1 MPQSSCGF
9 IRLRFFQRNEKIVH
23 ASPVVKRGFFG
34 KSAESGVVALMR
46 RTPALSAVSPSS
58 SLEESLD
65 ALPFRQAPHNIEAEQ
80 ALLGAILINN
90 ESFDRVSGF
99 LQPTHFFEPLHGRLF
114 EVMAKLIQ
122 AGKHASPITLKTFFN
137 SEPPIGELTVAQYLG
152 RLAAAATTIINAQ
165 AYGRAIYD
173 LAVRREL
180 IIIGED
186 MVNVAYDSPV
196 DAPPEAQIEVSE
208 QRLFDLADKGKYGS
222 GFMSFGDATTDA
234 IEMAARAYE
243 RDGGLSGLST
253 GLVDFDR
260 MMGGLQ
266 SSDLIILAGRP
277 SMGKTALA
285 TNIAFNIAKAF
296 RTAPKGDGT
305 EQAEDGAIVG
315 FFSLEMSSEQLAT
328 RILAEQAQIP
338 SEKIRRGQITDT
350 EFTRL
355 QSAAMELQTLP
366 LFIDHTGG
374 ISIAQLAARARR
386 LKRQKGLGLIVVDY
400 LQLLT
405 GSAKR
410 SQEGRVQEV
419 SEITVGL
426 KALAKELCVP
436 ILALS
441 QLSRQVENRDDKRP
455 QLSDL
460 RESGSIEQDA
470 DVVMFVFREE
480 YYVSRKEPSLTKVE
494 EHQKWQ
500 DEMDQVQGLAEVI
513 IGKQRHGPTGGVR
526 LQFQADITRFGD
538 LANDN
543 RLPERYE

>member
-1 MPQSSCGF
+1 
-9 IRLRFFQRNEKIVH
+9 
-23 ASPVVKRGFFG
+23 
-34 KSAESGVVALMR
+34 MR
-46 RTPALSAVSPSS
+46 RTPALSAVAPAS

-99 LQPTHFFEPLHGRLF
+99 LQPNHFFEPLHGRLF
-114 EVMAKLIQ
+114 EVMSKLIQ
-122 AGKHASPITLKTFFN
+122 AGKHASPITLKTFFDT
-137 SEPPIGELTVAQYLG
+137 EPPIGQLTVAQYLG

-165 AYGRAIYD
+165 AYGRTIYD

-180 IIIGED
+180 IVIGED
-186 MVNVAYDSPV
+186 MVNLAYDSPV
-196 DAPPEAQIEVSE
+196 DAPPETQIEAVES
-208 QRLFDLADKGKYGS
+208 RLFGLADKGKYGS

-253 GLVDFDR
+253 GLIDLDR

-266 SSDLIILAGRP
+266 SSDLIVLAGRP

-296 RTAPKGDGT
+296 RTAPQDGA
-305 EQAEDGAIVG
+305 EQAVDGAVVG

-338 SEKIRRGQITDT
+338 SEKIRRGQITDS

-355 QSAAMELQTLP
+355 QAAAMELQTLP

-500 DEMDQVQGLAEVI
+500 DEMDQVQGLAEVV
-513 IGKQRHGPTGGVR
+513 IGKQRHGPTGAVR

-538 LANDN
+538 LADDN